1 MAGLLDGVRVIDL
14 TQGIAGPYCGKL
26 LAGLGADVIKVEPP
40 AGDYTRR
47 DGPFVHGDS
56 HPEKSIPFLYLN
68 TGKRGVTLDL
78 EAPQASGLLRE
89 LAGSADVIIESL
101 RPDQRAA
108 LGLTYDTLAAV
119 NPRLVVTAITP
130 FGLTGPYAGYLG
142 AGIVVQALTGHMA
155 ITGEPAREPLQIGGN
170 LAEYVGGQT
179 AFVGTMFALY
189 HALATGHGQEVDS
202 PMNEAFLDILDGEA
216 IIALNG
222 EPRSRL
228 GNFTAESFLR
238 GRGGLYE
245 CMDGWIALGQTPGGW
260 DAFAD
265 MVGDDRLLDPAFAE
279 PAGRQARKAEI
290 EPIVEQWVHDHT
302 KLEIYVASQERR
314 NVCGFVAT
322 PEDLLQSPHL
332 RTRDYFVQIDHP
344 VAGSA
349 EYVGPPFR
357 VAGHEWCLTRAPLL
371 GEHNSDIYGDLLGMS
386 PRTVEQLREERVI

>member
-1 MAGLLDGVRVIDL
+1 MAGLLDGIRVIDL
-14 TQGIAGPYCGKL
+14 TQGIAGPYCAKL

-40 AGDYTRR
+40 AGDGTRR
-47 DGPFVHGDS
+47 NSPFVHGDS

-89 LAGSADVIIESL
+89 LAGSADVIIETL
-101 RPDQRAA
+101 RPDQRAG
-108 LGLTYDTLAAV
+108 LGLTYDSLAAV

-142 AGIVVQALTGHMA
+142 SEIVVQALTGHMA

-170 LAEYVGGQT
+170 LAEYVAGQT

-189 HALATGHGQEVDS
+189 HALATGQGQEVDS
-202 PMNEAFLDILDGEA
+202 PVNEAFLDILDGEA

-228 GNFTAESFLR
+228 GNSTADSFLK

-245 CMDGWIALGQTPGGW
+245 CADGWIALGQTPGGW
-260 DAFAD
+260 DTFAD
-265 MVGDDRLLDPAFAE
+265 MVGDDRLRDPAFAE

-332 RTRDYFVQIDHP
+332 RARDYFVQVDHP

-349 EYVGPPFR
+349 EYAGPPFR
-357 VAGHEWCLTRAPLL
+357 AAGHEWCSTRAPLL
-371 GEHNSDIYGDLLGMS
+371 GEHNPDIYGDLLGMS
-386 PRTVEQLREERVI
+386 PQAIEHLRKDGVI